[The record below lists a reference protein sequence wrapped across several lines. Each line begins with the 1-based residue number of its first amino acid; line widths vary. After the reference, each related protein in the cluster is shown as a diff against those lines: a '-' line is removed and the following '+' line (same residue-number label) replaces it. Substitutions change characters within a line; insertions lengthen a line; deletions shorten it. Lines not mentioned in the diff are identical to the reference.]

1 MIAAAIAVDFIEGV
15 GDGRERM
22 ASSSRTDFADYNSKQ
37 VLIGEL
43 GGIEIEWASSMGR

>member
-15 GDGRERM
+15 GDERM
-22 ASSSRTDFADYNSKQ
+22 VSSSRTDFADYNSKR

-43 GGIEIEWASSMGR
+43 GGIAIEWASSMGR